1 MCIVGAG
8 PSGIH
13 MALKLKK
20 LGYQDITI
28 FEKTGRV
35 GGKSYDINYKGVPYP
50 LGTVFLE
57 PTYFDNVIPLAR
69 EYNVGDIVPLPP
81 LGFWTAN
88 NGNSN
93 ITGPRYYVAELS
105 KFTNSQDPMINIG
118 FLVTKIGE
126 YIR

>member
-1 MCIVGAG
+1 
-8 PSGIH
+8 

-35 GGKSYDINYKGVPYP
+35 GGKSCDINYKGVPYP

-69 EYNVGDIVPLPP
+69 EYNVGDTVPLPP

-88 NGNSN
+88 NGSSN
-93 ITGPRYYVAELS
+93 ITGQQYYVVELS

-118 FLVTKIGE
+118 FLVTKNNCSNFLLPSLF
-126 YIR
+126 